1 MYLSAYSV
9 RILALVFPSRKREEI
24 SLTSSEEIFVLPRVS
39 ANTMHG
45 VIICTTYLRDVL
57 VPIVAK
63 WAKAGSSISIL
74 SVAHL
79 IAII

>member
-9 RILALVFPSRKREEI
+9 RILADVLPSRKRAEI
-24 SLTSSEEIFVLPRVS
+24 SLTSSDEIFVLPRVS

-45 VIICTTYLRDVL
+45 VIIWTTYLRDVF

-63 WAKAGSSISIL
+63 
-74 SVAHL
+74 
-79 IAII
+79 